1 MFKKES
7 MAQRALD
14 KRQHSS
20 SEDIGLSAKAKKA
33 AAAAAAAASTKS
45 ANKNNKDGTGKDY
58 GKQETSELRIQPG
71 EKMFDFS
78 RRVDEHMREKMMKAT
93 RDNTSSGSKKKK

>member
-7 MAQRALD
+7 MAQRAQD

-33 AAAAAAAASTKS
+33 AAAAN
-45 ANKNNKDGTGKDY
+45 ANANNNNNKSGTGKDY

-71 EKMFDFS
+71 EKMGDFS

-93 RDNTSSGSKKKK
+93 RDNTSTGSKKKK